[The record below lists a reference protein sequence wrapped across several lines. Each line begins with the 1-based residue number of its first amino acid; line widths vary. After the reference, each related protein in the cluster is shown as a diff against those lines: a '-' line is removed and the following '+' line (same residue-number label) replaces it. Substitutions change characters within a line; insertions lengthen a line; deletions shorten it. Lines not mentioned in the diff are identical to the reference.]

1 MSDAVGRRIRVLAG
15 LLILAE
21 LIVFVL
27 VAQWIGF
34 GWTILA
40 TLATSVLGWILLARQ
55 GTRALADLRQ
65 SVRTRRSPGAELG
78 NAGLVAAG
86 GLLMVLPGFIGD
98 LVGLLCLLPGTR
110 NLVRAALTRLI
121 LARLPVGLRPPV
133 RVESVRTA
141 EVPRTSDDRTRRSG
155 STRLVIDGPVLKG
168 PVLNGPVMKGPVI
181 EGDVIEG
188 DVARGPDG
196 RPLG

>member
-1 MSDAVGRRIRVLAG
+1 MSDAVGRRVRTVAG
-15 LLILAE
+15 LLVLAE
-21 LIVFVL
+21 LVVFVL
-27 VAQWIGF
+27 VAQWIGV

-40 TLATSVLGWILLARQ
+40 TLATSVLGWMLLARQ
-55 GTRALADLRQ
+55 GTRALAELRERA
-65 SVRTRRSPGAELG
+65 RTRRSPGAELG

-110 NLVRAALTRLI
+110 NLVRAGLTRLVA
-121 LARLPVGLRPPV
+121 ARLPVGLRPPV

-141 EVPRTSDDRTRRSG
+141 EVPRTDDGRPQGSG
-155 STRLVIDGPVLKG
+155 STRLVI
-168 PVLNGPVMKGPVI
+168 
-181 EGDVIEG
+181 EGEV
-188 DVARGPDG
+188 VRGPDG